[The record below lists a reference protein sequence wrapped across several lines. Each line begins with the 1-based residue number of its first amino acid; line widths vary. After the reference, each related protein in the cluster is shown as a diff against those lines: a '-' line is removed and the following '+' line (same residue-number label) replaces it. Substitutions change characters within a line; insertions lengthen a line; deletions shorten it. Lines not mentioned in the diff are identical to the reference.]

1 MFLSPR
7 QRQILLLHGTSPHE
21 HWRACS
27 TIPETAA
34 WLRPRAANKPSIP
47 GTRSAFGAI
56 G

>member
-21 HWRACS
+21 QWCAWS
-27 TIPETAA
+27 TSPETAV

-47 GTRSAFGAI
+47 GTRIAFHAI